1 MFKKVLDIVVI
12 VVIVGLAYYIVT
24 LSKSVS
30 EDVSK
35 ANENLLEMS
44 EYQSTLL
51 ETYVGLYQTS
61 QLQLVS
67 VTNEL
72 EATKALYAQSE
83 TMLKNTSNELELTR
97 SLLKETEVMLSQL
110 REDTKSFVSMTG
122 KALELESTSADLRA
136 QMALIKD
143 HLRFLSGDV
152 KDQPEAGKLLRY
164 FKGKIHLVKGKI
176 KGFRR
181 DAHELK
187 IAAQNEHDRIKTILG
202 NNGYLVKEGKTI
214 QIDYAKF
221 QAADM
226 SGTVNAAGQSK
237 EATPSNVD
245 ISVKIVD

>member
-12 VVIVGLAYYIVT
+12 VVIVGLGYYIVT

-35 ANENLLEMS
+35 ANENLLELS

-51 ETYVGLYQTS
+51 ETYVGFYQTS
-61 QLQLVS
+61 QLQLAS
-67 VTNEL
+67 VTNDL
-72 EATKALYAQSE
+72 ESTKALYAQSE
-83 TMLKNTSNELELTR
+83 TMLKHTSNELELTR
-97 SLLKETEVMLSQL
+97 TLLKETEIMLSQL

-136 QMALIKD
+136 QMALIKN

-152 KDQPEAGKLLRY
+152 KDQPEADKLLKY

-181 DAHELK
+181 DAHQLK
-187 IAAQNEHDRIKTILG
+187 IAAQYEHDRIKTILG
-202 NNGYLVKEGKTI
+202 NNGYFVKEGKPI
-214 QIDYAKF
+214 QIDYAKY
-221 QAADM
+221 QAADI
-226 SGTVNAAGQSK
+226 SGAVNAAGQSK
-237 EATPSNVD
+237 DATPSKVD